1 MRLPRPRA
9 TNATRTTRTTA
20 TITAALIT
28 VTLTTAGATSADARP
43 WTALFDWQATSTTG
57 SEHWTVQEQDP
68 SPALPG
74 PWYRTWLGSGAP
86 TTVGR
91 GLGVRPL
98 GGRVY
103 DNGDPTQQTG
113 GPGTV
118 LRWTPPGG
126 STITRAAFGQLRY
139 RNEAEGQ
146 YLRVRVATG
155 NPSTNQTRD
164 FGPAY
169 GQNDPD
175 TTYTPSAVN
184 LTPTVPGLGVEAAMF
199 TVCSPAGGGLYT
211 CPNIPTSTGT
221 FGRVG
226 RIEITLDDP
235 DQPVLQIQAQPQ
247 IDGGWVNKRR
257 PQKLSVTATDPSS
270 GIQRIQVQLKLG
282 TSTRTLANRVVTC
295 DPLHRTAGRAGLVCP
310 ATATLNATDPG
321 RDSSTK
327 DRTYIVTATDYAGN
341 QTVQT
346 FVVRRDLQKPTSGK
360 LGGELARIARNT
372 ASGRTGI
379 VPATV
384 TGTDSQSGVAR
395 LEILARRQ
403 TGGRTYVIATA
414 DADCTGG
421 CKKRTTLPAA
431 ADLSLLPKDGRY
443 RLQVRVTDQAGNQ
456 KTFTTGT
463 LFLDWNAPSAPK
475 AKVTISQRDGSA
487 RAQIDKPGRDPA
499 ESSGRGDYYLLYPAT
514 TNDHGRAI
522 RSGDHQVRQIVD
534 RLRPLLGGPTRIVRS
549 PTKKFPLPGYQ
560 LRNNQEPGYIL
571 QTDYVRTSSGERRV
585 RLVRVARATVRL
597 RKSTDDIYRALRLHE
612 YESSTRALIQ
622 GRGVATSLKPMLRSV
637 LKGIGRGSIG
647 VSIGLP
653 LVVPDS
659 TGCSSFPTPA
669 MFEDAARSA
678 FAAARSAN
686 SRASTAAVGRNLRIR
701 AAVAQ
706 ARRQLQ
712 DLQRKIDREL
722 RFYADPCDRPAKVAQ
737 AAKNVI
743 SPQLQASE
751 RHLVNLDVQK
761 RRQDALATARQ
772 ISRRE
777 KVGVVRCADAEKL
790 NDRFGKGSN
799 YVVYWSPPPP
809 PNNLVEY
816 VGISSSLARR
826 CQDHPEYRRLG
837 LHTLKLPH
845 LTKREAHNVE
855 EALLAHFGNR
865 REVIN
870 GGTKAGQLRG
880 NKIHSVSP
888 RRADYCA
895 RLLAGQALLVVNGY
909 GAYAAAHF
917 TRNKICDGIGRQS

>member
-43 WTALFDWQATSTTG
+43 WTALFDWQATATTG

-86 TTVGR
+86 ATVGR

-175 TTYTPSAVN
+175 TTYTPSAVT

-199 TVCSPAGGGLYT
+199 TVCSPAGGGLYS
-211 CPNIPTSTGT
+211 CPNIPTGTGT

-235 DQPVLQIQAQPQ
+235 DQPVLQVQPQ
-247 IDGGWVNKRR
+247 PAIDGGWVNKRR

-295 DPLHRTAGRAGLVCP
+295 DPLHRTAGREGLVCP

-341 QTVQT
+341 RTVQT

-360 LGGELARIARNT
+360 LGGELARVARNT

-421 CKKRTTLPAA
+421 CKKRATLPAA
-431 ADLSLLPKDGRY
+431 ANLSLLPKDGRY

-456 KTFTTGT
+456 KTFNTGT
-463 LFLDWNAPSAPK
+463 LFLDWKAPSAPK
-475 AKVTISQRDGSA
+475 AKVTISQRDGTASA
-487 RAQIDKPGRDPA
+487 VVKPGRDPA

-514 TNDHGRAI
+514 TDDHNRQI
-522 RSGDHQVRQIVD
+522 RDGDHQVRKIVD
-534 RLRPLLGGPTRIVRS
+534 QLRPLIGGPVRVVRS
-549 PTKKFPLPGYQ
+549 RTNKFPLPGYQ
-560 LRNNQEPGYIL
+560 RRNDEEPGYIL

-597 RKSTDDIYRALRLHE
+597 RESTDDIYRALRLHE

-686 SRASTAAVGRNLRIR
+686 SRASTAAVGRNLQIR

-706 ARRQLQ
+706 ARRQFQ

-751 RHLVNLDVQK
+751 RHLAGLEAQK
-761 RRQDALATARQ
+761 QRQDALKWARA
-772 ISRRE
+772 RGKRE
-777 KVGVVRCADAEKL
+777 IVPETHCRDAGRLEGRW
-790 NDRFGKGSN
+790 DKGTR
-799 YVVYWSPPPP
+799 YVVYWSPAPPP
-809 PNNLVEY
+809 DASVRY
-816 VGISSSLARR
+816 VGISRSLKSR
-826 CQDHPEYRRLG
+826 CSKHPEYRRYG
-837 LHTLKLPH
+837 LTTLKLPH
-845 LTKREAHNVE
+845 LNWEEAHNVE
-855 EALLAHFGNR
+855 EALIAHWGHG
-865 REVIN
+865 RE
-870 GGTKAGQLRG
+870 GGQLLG
-880 NKIHSVSP
+880 NKIHSIRP
-888 RRADYCA
+888 ERPEYCT
-895 RLLAGQALLVVNGY
+895 RLLRGQTLLVLHGY
-909 GAYAAAHF
+909 GRYASAHF
-917 TRNKICDGIGRQS
+917 TRSKRCTGVG